1 MALRINRV
9 TDMASGHFVHHHKR
23 NTKGIM
29 LLRMWQGV
37 ILALCHKCNIQTEI
51 TGGMKMKRLNDQ
63 FIIGVD
69 HGYGNILCKE
79 IYNPDILQKAM
90 HCSGFCEEMSGLLFI

>member
-1 MALRINRV
+1 MKTMNA
-9 TDMASGHFVHHHKR
+9 VH
-23 NTKGIM
+23 
-29 LLRMWQGV
+29 
-37 ILALCHKCNIQTEI
+37 
-51 TGGMKMKRLNDQ
+51 
-63 FIIGVD
+63 IIGVD